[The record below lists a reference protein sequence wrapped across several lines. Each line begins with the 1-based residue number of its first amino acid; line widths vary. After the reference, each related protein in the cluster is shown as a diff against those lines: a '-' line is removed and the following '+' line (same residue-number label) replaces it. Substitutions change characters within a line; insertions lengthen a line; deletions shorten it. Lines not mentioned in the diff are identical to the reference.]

1 MNKIFPKKLQ
11 EGDEIRVISP
21 SSSLTRTG
29 KFEDK
34 LKAKARLEALGY
46 QVTFGQHILEND
58 LLESSSINSRL
69 ADFHAAFLDPNVKAI
84 LCTIGGFNSNELLP
98 YIDWNIVKNSP
109 KIFCGF
115 SDITVLHQAIFAKTG
130 LVTYYGPGYIA
141 FLMDELQDFQT
152 NSWQNAVAG
161 QSSYSLNAS
170 DFYTSDAW
178 VRPHSSSSSPA
189 CCLENI

>member
-1 MNKIFPKKLQ
+1 M
-11 EGDEIRVISP
+11 ISP

-69 ADFHAAFLDPNVKAI
+69 SDFHAAFSDPNVKAV

-98 YIDWNIVKNSP
+98 YIDWNIVKIIL
-109 KIFCGF
+109 KF
-115 SDITVLHQAIFAKTG
+115 SVD
-130 LVTYYGPGYIA
+130 
-141 FLMDELQDFQT
+141 FLI
-152 NSWQNAVAG
+152 
-161 QSSYSLNAS
+161 SLFFTKRFSLKLA
-170 DFYTSDAW
+170 
-178 VRPHSSSSSPA
+178 
-189 CCLENI
+189 

>member
-1 MNKIFPKKLQ
+1 M
-11 EGDEIRVISP
+11 S
-21 SSSLTRTG
+21 
-29 KFEDK
+29 
-34 LKAKARLEALGY
+34 
-46 QVTFGQHILEND
+46 
-58 LLESSSINSRL
+58 
-69 ADFHAAFLDPNVKAI
+69 
-84 LCTIGGFNSNELLP
+84 IGGFNSNELLP

-170 DFYTSDAW
+170 DFYTSDA
-178 VRPHSSSSSPA
+178 
-189 CCLENI
+189 